1 MEYLNWEL
9 TVLSRAIAYTNLSG
23 AASHIGLS
31 QPQISRIIARLES
44 ELDIVLLDRDTKRK
58 SSWTPEAFR
67 LCDIYNRTFQ
77 QFRSEVQQ
85 LGAEAEPTAIRIGS
99 LEGLIDVASAFS
111 HRLFTKSAALTV
123 ELSIADLD
131 DLEEQHFKGS
141 LEFLF
146 TSREPGKK
154 KLSHS
159 KLLGYQSIDE
169 FGSEAGFH
177 VMSSFEYATQIA
189 GHKRRSSEK
198 VLISNSLNVREKW
211 IRNFGGRGTI
221 PSTIQK
227 RSRPRQGE
235 VPVLLLAPDH
245 LPKRLWTLAMESLP
259 QGGAL
264 SAGQI

>member
-9 TVLSRAIAYTNLSG
+9 TVLSRAIAYSNLSG

-77 QFRSEVQQ
+77 QFRSEVQL
-85 LGAEAEPTAIRIGS
+85 LGAESEPTAIRVGS
-99 LEGLIDVASAFS
+99 LEGLLEVATEFS
-111 HRLFTKSAALTV
+111 HKLFTKSSALTV

-131 DLEEQHFKGS
+131 ELEEQHFKGS

-146 TSREPGKK
+146 TSREPGRK

-159 KLLGYQSIDE
+159 KLLGYQSVNEHGDE
-169 FGSEAGFH
+169 NGKH

-189 GHKRRSSEK
+189 GHKKRNSEK
-198 VLISNSLNVREKW
+198 VLISNSLSVREKW
-211 IRNFGGRGTI
+211 IREFGGRGTI
-221 PSTIQK
+221 PSNIEK
-227 RSRPRQGE
+227 RSRPKPGE

-245 LPKRLWTLAMESLP
+245 IPKRLWELALESLP
-259 QGGAL
+259 KD
-264 SAGQI
+264 